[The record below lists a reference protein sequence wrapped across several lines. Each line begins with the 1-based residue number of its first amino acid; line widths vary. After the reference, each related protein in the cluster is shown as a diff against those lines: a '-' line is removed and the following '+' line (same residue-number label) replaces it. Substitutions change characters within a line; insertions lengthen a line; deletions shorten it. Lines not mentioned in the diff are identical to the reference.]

1 MKTTKGGKV
10 MNPTDAFRKEQRR
23 KELKRNKKERK
34 KVREVGI
41 LKKDPDA
48 IKDQIEKLE
57 KMKADGALDKARK
70 HKKRQLE
77 DTYNL
82 VVKKRKEYEEKMKE
96 KGEQP
101 VMFSHLGPPKRRPAA
116 DEDDRAKNPMPEDSV
131 YYHPTLNPSGA
142 PPPGKPPMYKSSIG
156 PRIPLP
162 SSVGAGASSSM
173 TESEEA
179 GPSTMPPPPPP
190 PPLPASSE
198 PSDLSVPSLPL
209 PPPPPPPPPKPAG
222 AVIAPGLPLPPP
234 PPPPGAPPREPVL
247 DHTLLPPPPPPPQ
260 RPLQQPPLPGT
271 NELLNKQTVGEG
283 ASSADSTKAPV
294 GLPPPPPPPRLPPN
308 SNEMQATDNTA
319 MDTPVV
325 KEDAKIS
332 RFLPPPPPPHP
343 SQFLPLPPR
352 PPMMPPVQPDIL
364 SPGLVRFPPPPSQPD
379 SRPPFMAP
387 GVAARPPP
395 PPPALPPAQMPMAPF
410 GVLPGPPA
418 MLRPPFFPGPEFAA
432 FGPRPQ
438 LPQQPSYV
446 KSAASTVVKRPLAQH
461 TPELTAMV
469 PASVRVKR
477 ESALPKPKPKAQQ
490 QQQQQ
495 SSAPS
500 YSALKP
506 SVTPIKSAA
515 QSSPSASKPQ
525 SIDDSY
531 MAFLE
536 DMKQLGALDE

>member
-1 MKTTKGGKV
+1 MAWATRQHITLGVAKV
-10 MNPTDAFRKEQRR
+10 VRGTGASGNIVAWLVKLLCRGYTVPATASDTGSHSIRFVFFSRCNTRAFFLVCYQ
-23 KELKRNKKERK
+23 NKKERK

-57 KMKADGALDKARK
+57 KMKEESDHGRKYDKKAQDHDHLLEKKPQSPRRVQEERNKHNQTSEGSTSQVNDQKELREGCHLGVQKKAEEADGALDKARK

-116 DEDDRAKNPMPEDSV
+116 DEDDRAKNPMPE
-131 YYHPTLNPSGA
+131 
-142 PPPGKPPMYKSSIG
+142 
-156 PRIPLP
+156 
-162 SSVGAGASSSM
+162 
-173 TESEEA
+173 
-179 GPSTMPPPPPP
+179 
-190 PPLPASSE
+190 
-198 PSDLSVPSLPL
+198 
-209 PPPPPPPPPKPAG
+209 
-222 AVIAPGLPLPPP
+222 
-234 PPPPGAPPREPVL
+234 
-247 DHTLLPPPPPPPQ
+247 

-271 NELLNKQTVGEG
+271 NELLNKQIVGEG
-283 ASSADSTKAPV
+283 ASSADSTQAPV
-294 GLPPPPPPPRLPPN
+294 VLPPPPPPPRLPPN
-308 SNEMQATDNTA
+308 SNEIQATDDTA

-332 RFLPPPPPPHP
+332 RFLPPPPPHP
-343 SQFLPLPPR
+343 SQLLPLPPR

-364 SPGLVRFPPPPSQPD
+364 SPGMVRFPPPPSQPD

-395 PPPALPPAQMPMAPF
+395 PPPALTPAQMPMAPF
-410 GVLPGPPA
+410 GVLPGPSA
-418 MLRPPFFPGPEFAA
+418 MLRPPFFPGPEFAV

-461 TPELTAMV
+461 TPELTAMFSNT
-469 PASVRVKR
+469 AT
-477 ESALPKPKPKAQQ
+477 E
-490 QQQQQ
+490 
-495 SSAPS
+495 
-500 YSALKP
+500 Y
-506 SVTPIKSAA
+506 
-515 QSSPSASKPQ
+515 
-525 SIDDSY
+525 
-531 MAFLE
+531 
-536 DMKQLGALDE
+536 

>member
-1 MKTTKGGKV
+1 

-247 DHTLLPPPPPPPQ
+247 DHILLPPPPPPPQ

-283 ASSADSTKAPV
+283 ASSADSTQAPV
-294 GLPPPPPPPRLPPN
+294 VLPPPPPPPRLPPN

-332 RFLPPPPPPHP
+332 RFLPPPPPHP
-343 SQFLPLPPR
+343 SQLLPLPPR

-364 SPGLVRFPPPPSQPD
+364 SPGMVRFPPPPSQPD

-395 PPPALPPAQMPMAPF
+395 PPPALTPAQMPMAPF

-490 QQQQQ
+490 Q

-515 QSSPSASKPQ
+515 QPSPSVSKPQ